1 MRAFIASCLFV
12 MLAGCA
18 SGNKAISQLNSSQMA
33 SMIHDGRTSK
43 AEIRAQFG
51 EPNNIDLTNDGTE
64 KWSFKHISTTAKVL
78 SYIPIVSTV
87 KNGKNDVKRELVVL
101 FDQKDIV
108 KKHAFIIAKR
118 ETTVGLLG

>member
-1 MRAFIASCLFV
+1 MKAFIAFCLV
-12 MLAGCA
+12 AMLAGCT

-51 EPNNIDLTNDGTE
+51 EPSNIDLTNDGSE
-64 KWSFKHISTTAKVL
+64 KWSFKHINTTAKMM
-78 SYIPIVSTV
+78 SYIPIVSTI
-87 KNGKNDVKRELVVL
+87 KKGKNDVKRELVVL

-118 ETTVGLLG
+118 EATVGLLG